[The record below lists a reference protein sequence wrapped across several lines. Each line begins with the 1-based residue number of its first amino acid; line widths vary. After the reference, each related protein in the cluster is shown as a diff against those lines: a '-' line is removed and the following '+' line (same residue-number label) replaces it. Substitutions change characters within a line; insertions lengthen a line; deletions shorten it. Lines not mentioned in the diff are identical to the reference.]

1 MRSCFLV
8 GLLIFLPATAF
19 SQADGSA
26 YDSYRIAVE
35 SSGDDVTGTSLV
47 YEFKEAIRES
57 EGHELVSSSTTPLLT
72 VRLSTMPKSRDMP
85 QAATMYDVVW
95 TVPSRGKALPYFAKS
110 TFGYAG
116 RDTVEDAA
124 RDLMAQTDQVVS
136 DLMDAVRRA
145 VEEEQ

>member
-1 MRSCFLV
+1 MRSYFLV
-8 GLLIFLPATAF
+8 GLLILLPATAF
-19 SQADGSA
+19 SQADDSA
-26 YDSYRIAVE
+26 YDSYQIAVE
-35 SSGDDVTGTSLV
+35 SSANDVTGTSLV

-57 EGHELVSSSTTPLLT
+57 EGHELVSSSNRLLT
-72 VRLSTMPKSRDMP
+72 VRLSTIPKSRDMP

-136 DLMDAVRRA
+136 DLIDAIRRG